1 MTALSQIEPS
11 QVRRLTVAQGDS
23 LASTDPNVIFT
34 TVLGS
39 CVAVCLYDGAAS
51 VGGMNHF
58 LLADPAPL
66 AGEDARLLNRYGLH
80 SMELLINAM
89 LKRGA
94 ARWGL
99 KARIYGGAT
108 MREGLGDIGV
118 RNIEFARNFLANEKI
133 PVLGED
139 VGGTSARRIDFRPV
153 AGLSRCKVVSAKPA
167 ERIVIKKPPVSTG
180 DVELF

>member
-1 MTALSQIEPS
+1 MSAMSPIAS
-11 QVRRLTVAQGDS
+11 SRMRRLTVAQGDS
-23 LASTDPNVIFT
+23 LASSDPEVVFT

-39 CVAVCLYDGAAS
+39 CVAVCLHDGQAG

-58 LLADPAPL
+58 LLAEPPPL
-66 AGEDARLLNRYGLH
+66 TNEDARLLNRYGVH

-94 ARWGL
+94 SRQNL

-108 MREGLGDIGV
+108 MRQGLGEIGNN
-118 RNIEFARNFLANEKI
+118 NIRFARRFLDSENI
-133 PVLGED
+133 SILGEN
-139 VGGTSARRIDFRPV
+139 VAGVVARRVEFRPV
-153 AGLSRCKVVSAKPA
+153 AGLSRCKA
-167 ERIVIKKPPVSTG
+167 VSTQPVEQINKIAPPTSG

>member
-1 MTALSQIEPS
+1 MSAPSRIEPA
-11 QVRRLTVAQGDS
+11 QVQRRTVAQGDS
-23 LASTDPNVIFT
+23 VASGDPDVLFT

-39 CVAVCLYDGAAS
+39 CIAVCLYDGAAK

-66 AGEDARLLNRYGLH
+66 ASEEAHLLNRYGLH

-94 ARWGL
+94 TRWGL

-108 MREGLGDIGV
+108 MREGLGDIGR
-118 RNIEFARNFLANEKI
+118 RNIAFARKFLTNEKI

-139 VGGTSARRIDFRPV
+139 VGGTSARRIEFRPA
-153 AGLSRCKVVSAKPA
+153 AGLSRCKVVDASPPEK
-167 ERIVIKKPPVSTG
+167 IIIKPPPATSG

>member
-1 MTALSQIEPS
+1 MSMMSPVAPPQM
-11 QVRRLTVAQGDS
+11 RRLTVAQGDS
-23 LASTDPNVIFT
+23 LASNDPEVVFT

-39 CVAVCLYDGAAS
+39 CVAVCLHDSRAG

-58 LLADPAPL
+58 LLAEPPPI
-66 AGEDARLLNRYGLH
+66 AGEDARLLNRYGVH

-94 ARWGL
+94 TRRNL

-108 MREGLGDIGV
+108 MRQGLGDIGNA
-118 RNIEFARNFLANEKI
+118 NIQFARRFLDNENI
-133 PVLGED
+133 AILGED
-139 VGGTSARRIDFRPV
+139 IAGFSARRVEFRPV
-153 AGLSRCKVVSAKPA
+153 AGLSRCKTVTTQPIEQIVKPA
-167 ERIVIKKPPVSTG
+167 PIACG

>member
-1 MTALSQIEPS
+1 MSAMSPIVAPR
-11 QVRRLTVAQGDS
+11 VRRLTVAQGDS
-23 LASTDPNVIFT
+23 LASNDPEVVFT

-39 CVAVCLYDGAAS
+39 CVAVCLHDGRAG

-58 LLADPAPL
+58 LLADPPAM
-66 AGEDARLLNRYGLH
+66 ANEDTRLLNRYGVH

-94 ARWGL
+94 SRRNL

-108 MREGLGDIGV
+108 MRQGLGEIGNT
-118 RNIEFARNFLANEKI
+118 NIQFARRFLDNESI
-133 PVLGED
+133 AILGED
-139 VGGTSARRIDFRPV
+139 VAGVAARRVEFRPV
-153 AGLSRCKVVSAKPA
+153 VGLSRCKA
-167 ERIVIKKPPVSTG
+167 VSTRPIEQIIKISTPPGG

>member
-1 MTALSQIEPS
+1 MSVMSPIAPPPM
-11 QVRRLTVAQGDS
+11 RRLTVAQGDS
-23 LASTDPNVIFT
+23 LASSDPDVVFT

-39 CVAVCLYDGAAS
+39 CVAVCLHDGRAG

-58 LLADPAPL
+58 LLAEPRPI
-66 AGEDARLLNRYGLH
+66 AGEDARLLNRYGVH

-94 ARWGL
+94 IRRNL

-108 MREGLGDIGV
+108 MRQGLGEIGNTNIQFA
-118 RNIEFARNFLANEKI
+118 RRFLSSENIEI
-133 PVLGED
+133 LGEN
-139 VGGTSARRIDFRPV
+139 VAGTSARRVEFRPV
-153 AGLSRCKVVSAKPA
+153 AGLSRCKTVSKQPV
-167 ERIVIKKPPVSTG
+167 EQIIKIPPPPGG

>member
-1 MTALSQIEPS
+1 MSLMPVIDPVQL
-11 QVRRLTVAQGDS
+11 RRLTVAQGDS
-23 LASTDPNVIFT
+23 LASSDPSVLFT

-39 CVAVCLYDGAAS
+39 CVAVCLHDGRAG

-66 AGEDARLLNRYGLH
+66 ANEESHLLNRYGLH

-94 ARWGL
+94 TRGGF

-108 MREGLGDIGV
+108 MREGLGDIG
-118 RNIEFARNFLANEKI
+118 RCNIEFARRFLASERI
-133 PVLGED
+133 PVVGED
-139 VGGTSARRIDFRPV
+139 VGGGSARRVEFRPA
-153 AGLSRCKVVSAKPA
+153 AGLARSKVVSSQPA
-167 ERIVIKKPPVSTG
+167 ERLAKPVPASVG

>member
-1 MTALSQIEPS
+1 MSTASRREAPQM
-11 QVRRLTVAQGDS
+11 RLTVAQGDS
-23 LASTDPNVIFT
+23 VASRDPDIVYT

-39 CVAVCLYDGAAS
+39 CVAVCLYDAAAK

-66 AGEDARLLNRYGLH
+66 AGEEGHLLNRYGLH

-94 ARWGL
+94 TRSQL
-99 KARIYGGAT
+99 KARIYGGAS
-108 MREGLGDIGV
+108 MREGLGEIGR
-118 RNIEFARNFLANEKI
+118 RNIAFARKFLSNENI

-139 VGGTSARRIDFRPV
+139 VGGTSARRIEFRPA
-153 AGLSRCKVVSAKPA
+153 AGQSRCKVVNTNPPERVAVRAPPA
-167 ERIVIKKPPVSTG
+167 STG

>member
-1 MTALSQIEPS
+1 MSMMSPIAPS
-11 QVRRLTVAQGDS
+11 RMRRLTVAQGDS
-23 LASTDPNVIFT
+23 LASSDPEVVFT

-39 CVAVCLYDGAAS
+39 CVAVCLHDGRAG

-58 LLADPAPL
+58 LLADPPTMAN
-66 AGEDARLLNRYGLH
+66 EDARLLNRYGVH

-94 ARWGL
+94 SRRNL

-108 MREGLGDIGV
+108 MRRGLGEIGNT
-118 RNIEFARNFLANEKI
+118 NIQFARRFLDNESI
-133 PVLGED
+133 TILGED
-139 VGGTSARRIDFRPV
+139 VAGVAARRVEFRPAV
-153 AGLSRCKVVSAKPA
+153 GLSRCN
-167 ERIVIKKPPVSTG
+167 IVSTRPVEQIIKIPAPSGG

>member
-1 MTALSQIEPS
+1 MSIMSPIAPPPM
-11 QVRRLTVAQGDS
+11 RRLTVAQGDS
-23 LASTDPNVIFT
+23 LASNDPDVVFT

-39 CVAVCLYDGAAS
+39 CVAVCLHDGRAG

-58 LLADPAPL
+58 LLAEPPPI
-66 AGEDARLLNRYGLH
+66 AGEEARLLNRYGVH

-94 ARWGL
+94 TRRNL

-108 MREGLGDIGV
+108 MRQGLGDIGNT
-118 RNIEFARNFLANEKI
+118 NIQFARRFLDNENI
-133 PVLGED
+133 AILGED
-139 VGGTSARRIDFRPV
+139 IAGFSARRVEFRPV
-153 AGLSRCKVVSAKPA
+153 VGLSRCKTVTTTLVEKIVKPVQN
-167 ERIVIKKPPVSTG
+167 IGG

>member
-1 MTALSQIEPS
+1 MSMMSPIAPPPL
-11 QVRRLTVAQGDS
+11 RRLTVAQGDS
-23 LASTDPNVIFT
+23 IASRDPDVVFT

-39 CVAVCLYDGAAS
+39 CVAVCLHDGHAG

-58 LLADPAPL
+58 LLAEPAPI
-66 AGEDARLLNRYGLH
+66 ANEEARLLNRYGVH

-94 ARWGL
+94 MRRNL

-108 MREGLGDIGV
+108 MRQGLGEIGNN
-118 RNIEFARNFLANEKI
+118 NIQFARRFLANESI
-133 PVLGED
+133 AILGEN
-139 VGGTSARRIDFRPV
+139 VGGTSARRIEFRPA
-153 AGLSRCKVVSAKPA
+153 AGLSRCKTVSSQPV
-167 ERIVIKKPPVSTG
+167 EPIIKISLPTSG

>member
-1 MTALSQIEPS
+1 MSVLSRIELP
-11 QVRRLTVAQGDS
+11 QMQRLTVAQGDS
-23 LASTDPNVIFT
+23 VASGDPNLMYT

-39 CVAVCLYDGAAS
+39 CIAVCLHDSTAK

-66 AGEDARLLNRYGLH
+66 ASEEAHLLNRYGLH

-89 LKRGA
+89 LQRGCT
-94 ARWGL
+94 RWAL

-108 MREGLGDIGV
+108 MREGLGDIGR
-118 RNIEFARNFLANEKI
+118 RNIVFAREFLSNESI
-133 PVLGED
+133 PILGED
-139 VGGTSARRIDFRPV
+139 VGGVSARRIDFRPA
-153 AGLSRCKVVSAKPA
+153 AGLSRCKVVDVSPPEK
-167 ERIVIKKPPVSTG
+167 IIIKPPPSVG

>member
-1 MTALSQIEPS
+1 MSMMSPVAPPQM
-11 QVRRLTVAQGDS
+11 RRLTVAQGDS
-23 LASTDPNVIFT
+23 LASNDPEVVFT

-39 CVAVCLYDGAAS
+39 CVAVCLYDGAAG

-58 LLADPAPL
+58 LLADPAPI
-66 AGEDARLLNRYGLH
+66 AGEDAHLLNRYGLH

-94 ARWGL
+94 ARFGL

-108 MREGLGDIGV
+108 MREGLGDIGR
-118 RNIEFARNFLANEKI
+118 RNIEFARKFLANEKI
-133 PVLGED
+133 PVLGEN
-139 VGGTSARRIDFRPV
+139 VGGTSARRIEFRPA
-153 AGLSRCKVVSAKPA
+153 AGLSRCKVVSSKPV
-167 ERIVIKKPPVSTG
+167 ENIIVKAPPASLG